1 MRALTWH
8 GIGDVRVDTVPDPE
22 IINPR
27 DAILRITS
35 TAICGSDLHLYD
47 GVIPGM
53 KQGDVLGHEFMG
65 IVEAVGPKST
75 LKVGQRV
82 VVPFTIS
89 CGHCFFC
96 THGQFSACD
105 NGNPVENQDASEKL
119 YGHAMGAAF
128 GYSHLTGGY
137 AGRAGRICPGAV
149 LRRRAD
155 RHSRWAR

>member
-1 MRALTWH
+1 MRAVTWQGRH
-8 GIGDVRVDTVPDPE
+8 KIEVMDVPDPE

-27 DAILRITS
+27 DAVLRVTS

-53 KQGDVLGHEFMG
+53 KQGDILGHEFMG
-65 IVEAVGPKST
+65 VVEEVGPKST

-96 THGQFSACD
+96 EQGQFSACD
-105 NGNPVENQDASEKL
+105 NSNPVENQ
-119 YGHAMGAAF
+119 
-128 GYSHLTGGY
+128 
-137 AGRAGRICPGAV
+137 
-149 LRRRAD
+149 
-155 RHSRWAR
+155 